1 MSREEKI
8 RIIWILIVQLIIV
21 GIYGIITTVSYAQ
34 KEKQQNE
41 AIEEIHVLQLQS
53 TKDMLEIKEQLQT
66 VSKNE
71 LELETL
77 KAEVAQLR
85 FTEENI
91 KSFEFDLEMQ
101 ALEKIKDKEEW
112 FIEYK
117 RITDT
122 YRDFIDPPETIY
134 DVYAQDE
141 IDLMCRMVQT
151 EVGGGDFECKVHVAD
166 VVWNR
171 MDDSAWPDTITQIIT
186 SPNQFA
192 YGKTSYTESTKL
204 AVEYSFLF
212 PDTTQGALSFH
223 SLPMRETFGGYKF
236 IFEDEIGHKFYGKKG
251 GLEE

>member
-21 GIYGIITTVSYAQ
+21 GIYGIITTISYAQ

-41 AIEEIHVLQLQS
+41 TIEEIHVLQLQN

-85 FTEENI
+85 LTEENI

-101 ALEKIKDKEEW
+101 ALEKIRDKEEW

-122 YRDFIDPPETIY
+122 YRDYIDPPETIY
-134 DVYAQDE
+134 DVYSQEE
-141 IDLMCRMVQT
+141 ITWLCRMIESET
-151 EVGGGDFECKVHVAD
+151 TGCPFECRVHVAD
-166 VVWNR
+166 VAFNR
-171 MDDSAWPDTITQIIT
+171 IEAEEWPDTLLNVITQ
-186 SPNQFA
+186 SGQF
-192 YGKTSYTESTKL
+192 STKATNITETTRL
-204 AVEYSFLF
+204 AAEYAFLF
-212 PDTTQGALSFH
+212 PGSARGALSFH
-223 SLPMRETFGGYKF
+223 SNAKSDTFNGYGY
-236 IFEDEIGHKFYGKKG
+236 IFSDTAVHHFYGKEG

>member
-8 RIIWILIVQLIIV
+8 KIIWILIIQLVIV
-21 GIYGIITTVSYAQ
+21 GIYGIIATVSYAQ
-34 KEKQQNE
+34 KERQQNE
-41 AIEEIHVLQLQS
+41 VIEEIHTLQLQS
-53 TKDMLEIKEQLQT
+53 TQDILEIKEQIQT

-122 YRDFIDPPETIY
+122 YRDYIDPPETIY
-134 DVYAQDE
+134 DVFTQNE

-151 EVGGGDFECKVHVAD
+151 EIGMGDFEAKVHVAD

-212 PDTTQGALSFH
+212 PDTTQGALAFH
-223 SLPMRETFGGYKF
+223 SLAKREKFGGYDY
-236 IFEDEIGHKFYGKKG
+236 IFTDPVGHHFYGKEG